1 MNLLPFLFVMLII
14 FTFITTSFF
23 QKLTSVEQISRVTQA
38 KEKLEEKYLID
49 ETRKSYKRI
58 LGKEA
63 KKKTLNEKKSSTE
76 QELVY
81 FREKHLLAVD
91 SKLFISTLFTDTP
104 IKNLYTHTLNL
115 LKECYSD
122 HFKADDLES
131 LLKVLIEEGKKGLEL
146 TFENLFPEDEKLCD
160 LYYKLLQGTRLQEGR

>member
-1 MNLLPFLFVMLII
+1 MNLLPFHFVMLII

-81 FREKHLLAVD
+81 FRENTSLPLTQ
-91 SKLFISTLFTDTP
+91 SFLFLP
-104 IKNLYTHTLNL
+104 Y
-115 LKECYSD
+115 
-122 HFKADDLES
+122 
-131 LLKVLIEEGKKGLEL
+131 
-146 TFENLFPEDEKLCD
+146 
-160 LYYKLLQGTRLQEGR
+160 LQIRP